1 MSEIYGVGGED
12 NGSPVYGMG
21 ALESGSPIYGDG
33 GLVSGSPI
41 YGGLSGFLPSDLAN
55 LELWTKYNSGIT
67 VTGAGVSQWD
77 DVSGNGN
84 HLKQATDTNR
94 PSEEADGSILFDGV
108 DNFLKA
114 DAFTLVQP
122 ETVYILFKQ
131 ITWTSGDRPW
141 DGNVSA
147 STTLF
152 QTGTTPS
159 LSLFAGA
166 TLAEVDLTLDTYG
179 IVSSVVNGASSV
191 LQLNNDS
198 PITGNTGAND
208 MGGYTL
214 GARENAASF
223 ANIQVKEVLIYSAAH
238 DATTRAQII
247 AYLQSI

>member
-1 MSEIYGVGGED
+1 
-12 NGSPVYGMG
+12 MG
-21 ALESGSPIYGDG
+21 WANQMGNIP
-33 GLVSGSPI
+33 
-41 YGGLSGFLPSDLAN
+41 SGFLPSDLAN
-55 LELWTKYNSGIT
+55 LELWTRFNQGIT
-67 VTGAGVSQWD
+67 VTGSGVSQWD

-84 HLKQATDTNR
+84 HLKQGTDTNR
-94 PSEEADGSILFDGV
+94 PSKEGDGSILFDGV

-131 ITWTSGDRPW
+131 ITWTSGNRTW
-141 DGNVSA
+141 DSGAA

-159 LSLFAGA
+159 LSLFASA

-198 PITGNTGAND
+198 PITGNAGIND
-208 MGGYTL
+208 MGGFTL
-214 GARENAASF
+214 GARENASSF
-223 ANIQVKEVLIYSAAH
+223 ANIQVKEVLVYSVAH
-238 DATTRAQII
+238 DATTRAEVIS
-247 AYLQSI
+247 YLSSVGGL

>member
-1 MSEIYGVGGED
+1 MEFVSMGWANQMGVG
-12 NGSPVYGMG
+12 
-21 ALESGSPIYGDG
+21 AG
-33 GLVSGSPI
+33 GFS
-41 YGGLSGFLPSDLAN
+41 PSDLAN
-55 LELWTKYNSGIT
+55 LELWTRFNSGIT
-67 VTGAGVSQWD
+67 ESSSLVSQWD
-77 DVSGNGN
+77 DVSGNAN
-84 HLKQATDTNR
+84 HLKQATGTNQ
-94 PSEEADGSILFDGV
+94 PTVQGDGSILFDGV

-131 ITWTSGDRPW
+131 ITWTSGDRAW
-141 DGNVSA
+141 DSGAA

-159 LSLFAGA
+159 LSLFASA
-166 TLAEVDLTLDTYG
+166 TLAEIDLTLDTYG

-198 PITGNTGAND
+198 PITGNTGTND
-208 MGGYTL
+208 MGGFTL

-223 ANIQVKEVLIYSAAH
+223 AHIQVKEVLIYSEAH
-238 DATTRAQII
+238 DAATRAQVI